1 MAIVKI
7 QQNSF
12 TQGELGDYLDSRDDL
27 DIYSAGAKV
36 VENFLVLPQGGLLKR
51 PGFELIDDNPGT
63 DHTAGDDLG
72 FSEDSRLIPFK
83 FSTEQEYVL
92 VFEPSGD
99 ANVNS
104 KFYVYRNGA
113 HAATVQDANCFW
125 YNAEV
130 VNELT
135 FAQTYDTMIICH
147 KDYAPKTLTR
157 SSHISWSIENLTFV
171 DKPYASFSTG
181 ISIDVNNNLVSGP
194 SKTWTASANAEP
206 YIQVGDHIRIGG
218 GLANVT
224 AVSNTTITVTI
235 EDDLATDDTYTDNEY
250 ELTAFSSLRGWPRS
264 VTFHQNRLIF
274 GGSRDKPQ
282 TIFGSQTGDFFN
294 FHPTVPRINGTVTD
308 DAAFAFT
315 IGSDQVNVIKH
326 LQSQQTLFIFTTGG
340 EFEMTGNP
348 VTPTNVNIRLQTR
361 YGHADGGVRPILVDN
376 EVLFVSGNGRE
387 LRGFV
392 FDFNSDSFY
401 AENRTI
407 VAHDIL
413 DNPQDMTFLRAFKN
427 TNQNYVF
434 VTNSDGELCCLS
446 INVRRNV
453 IGWSRF
459 TTSGSFLK
467 CLAINDNDTTP
478 PTQRLYALVK
488 RTYIQDDST
497 STNAVFLERM
507 TENTIYLDSW
517 QQKSDSGH
525 TSVTGIYHLKNQ
537 TVRVVTDGLVHANAT
552 VGTRAN
558 SANISLNDTSS
569 NTQVGLG
576 YTSTLTTLTI
586 PVIINGVVMRGEEQR
601 KISAYVNLNNT
612 QDLKVDDQQIDFRSL
627 GSGLLD
633 APITPFTG
641 TTKTYISGV
650 TTDPNVS
657 ITSSEPLQA
666 TVLGITVELEAGGS

>member
-1 MAIVKI
+1 
-7 QQNSF
+7 
-12 TQGELGDYLDSRDDL
+12 
-27 DIYSAGAKV
+27 
-36 VENFLVLPQGGLLKR
+36 
-51 PGFELIDDNPGT
+51 
-63 DHTAGDDLG
+63 
-72 FSEDSRLIPFK
+72 
-83 FSTEQEYVL
+83 
-92 VFEPSGD
+92 
-99 ANVNS
+99 
-104 KFYVYRNGA
+104 
-113 HAATVQDANCFW
+113 
-125 YNAEV
+125 
-130 VNELT
+130 
-135 FAQTYDTMIICH
+135 
-147 KDYAPKTLTR
+147 
-157 SSHISWSIENLTFV
+157 
-171 DKPYASFSTG
+171 
-181 ISIDVNNNLVSGP
+181 
-194 SKTWTASANAEP
+194 
-206 YIQVGDHIRIGG
+206 
-218 GLANVT
+218 
-224 AVSNTTITVTI
+224 
-235 EDDLATDDTYTDNEY
+235 
-250 ELTAFSSLRGWPRS
+250 
-264 VTFHQNRLIF
+264 
-274 GGSRDKPQ
+274 
-282 TIFGSQTGDFFN
+282 
-294 FHPTVPRINGTVTD
+294 
-308 DAAFAFT
+308 
-315 IGSDQVNVIKH
+315 
-326 LQSQQTLFIFTTGG
+326 
-340 EFEMTGNP
+340 
-348 VTPTNVNIRLQTR
+348 
-361 YGHADGGVRPILVDN
+361 VRPILVDS

-413 DNPQDMTFLRAFKN
+413 NNPQDMTFLRAFKN

-434 VTNSDGELCCLS
+434 VVNSDGELCCLS

-459 TTSGSFLK
+459 TTSGTFLK

-488 RTYIQDDST
+488 RTYIQDDTT

-517 QQKSDSGH
+517 QQKTDSGH
-525 TSVTGIYHLKNQ
+525 TTVDGIYHLKNQ
-537 TVRVVTDGLVHANAT
+537 TIRVVTDGLVHANVD
-552 VGTRAN
+552 VGTRAD
-558 SANISLNDTSS
+558 SANITLNETSS

-586 PVIINGVVMRGEEQR
+586 PVIINGIVMRGEEQR

>member
-27 DIYSAGAKV
+27 DIYAAGAKT

-63 DHTAGDDLG
+63 DHTTGDDLG

-92 VFEPSGD
+92 LFEPSGD

-157 SSHISWSIENLTFV
+157 TSHTTWSIENLTFV
-171 DKPYASFSTG
+171 DKPYANFDTGLTLST
-181 ISIDVNNNLVSGP
+181 SQTSG
-194 SKTWTASANAEP
+194 TNHNMTASANAEP
-206 YIQVGDHIRIGG
+206 YIFAGDKIRMNGG
-218 GLANVT
+218 IVVVNSVT
-224 AVSNTTITVTI
+224 NTTVNVDF
-235 EDDLATDDTYTDNEY
+235 EDDMASTDDALPNEW
-250 ELTAFSSLRGWPRS
+250 EISAFHDTRGWPRS

-274 GGSRDKPQ
+274 GGSAQKPQ

-294 FHPTVPRINGTVTD
+294 FHPLVNGTVTD
-308 DAAFAFT
+308 DAGFAFT

-348 VTPTNVNIRLQTR
+348 VSPTNVNIRLQTR
-361 YGHADGGVRPILVDN
+361 YGHSDGGVRPILVDS

-413 DNPQDMTFLRAFKN
+413 NNPQDMTFLRAFKN

-434 VTNSDGELCCLS
+434 VVNSDGELCCLS

-459 TTSGSFLK
+459 TTSGTFLK

-488 RTYIQDDST
+488 RTYIQDDTT

-525 TSVTGIYHLKNQ
+525 TTVTGIYHLKNQ
-537 TVRVVTDGLVHANAT
+537 TVRVVTDGLVHANVD
-552 VGTRAN
+552 VGTRAD
-558 SANISLNDTSS
+558 SANITLNDTSS

-586 PVIINGVVMRGEEQR
+586 PVIINGIVMRGEEQR